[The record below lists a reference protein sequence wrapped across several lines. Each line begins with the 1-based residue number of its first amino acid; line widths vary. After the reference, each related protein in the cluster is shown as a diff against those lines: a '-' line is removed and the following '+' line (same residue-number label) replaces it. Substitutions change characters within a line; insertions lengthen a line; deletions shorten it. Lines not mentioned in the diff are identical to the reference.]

1 MQTGNTAVSNFPV
14 VVTATFVAESLATP
28 LAWWSAEL
36 DLPQEVTF
44 APYGQVFQQLLGVP
58 AAGATVA
65 LIRPEDWATAAGRDP
80 ERGAAGSDT
89 DDPAPGLGADG
100 RATVA
105 SAADDL
111 VEAVRVAAGTTPRLI
126 VVLCPASPAL
136 LADPVD
142 GPFLRAT
149 VRRLADDLGAVAG
162 VHLLTDADTLD
173 AYGPCGYADEYADR
187 LGHVPYTPEFFTVL
201 GTAVMRRLHALRT
214 PRPKVLVVDAD
225 NTLWDGV
232 VGEDGVDGIHIG
244 PDRRALH
251 ELLVAQQRA
260 GRLTCVSSKN
270 AEADVRAV
278 FAGRPEM
285 GIGLS
290 HLTALRADWRPKS
303 ATVRE
308 LAAELDLGLDSFVFL
323 DDSPVEC
330 GEMRA
335 ACPEVLTVQLPA
347 DAAGALRT
355 LRHCWPLDV
364 LAVTDDDRLRTEH
377 YRRERQRRELRGSV
391 GTVAEF
397 VAGLRLTVTV
407 APATPDQV
415 ERLAQLTQRTNQF
428 NLTTVRRTAAELV
441 GSGLE
446 CHAVE
451 VTDRFGAYGIVG
463 LVLSTTAG
471 PALAVDTFLLSC
483 RVLGRG
489 VEHRVLAALGE
500 LALARGL
507 ADVTLPVVASAKN
520 RPARDFVH
528 DVAGE
533 PVAEADGRQLFRLP
547 AATAA
552 GVRFRPPAAATAP
565 PPPAPA
571 GAVPGPPPAAWRLV
585 ERIATELRDAAALH
599 AAVHARPASPLP
611 LGSATGTELT
621 VAQLW
626 TDVLGVPPR
635 SVHDS
640 FFALGGQSLHVV
652 QFMARVRAVL
662 GVELPVELLFTPA
675 FTVAQA
681 AGSIDAAGGRAA
693 TDLDGLLA
701 EVEALSDDEVAALLA
716 AESG

>member
-1 MQTGNTAVSNFPV
+1 MQTGNTVVSSPPV

-36 DLPQEVTF
+36 DLPEVTF
-44 APYGQVFQQLLGVP
+44 APYGQVFQQLLGAP

-65 LIRPEDWATAAGRDP
+65 LIRPEDWATAARRDP
-80 ERGAAGSDT
+80 EHGAGDPAAG
-89 DDPAPGLGADG
+89 LGDDG
-100 RATVA
+100 RATVTA
-105 SAADDL
+105 AADDL
-111 VEAVRVAAGTTPRLI
+111 VAAVRTAAGTTPRLI
-126 VVLCPASPAL
+126 VALCPASPTL

-142 GPFLRAT
+142 GPFLRDT
-149 VRRLADDLGAVAG
+149 VRRLADDLGLLTG
-162 VHLLTDADTLD
+162 VHLITDADTLD
-173 AYGPCGYADEYADR
+173 AYGLDGYADEYADR

-201 GTAVMRRLHALRT
+201 GTAVARRLHALRT

-232 VGEDGVDGIHIG
+232 VGEDGVDGVHIG
-244 PDRRALH
+244 PERQALH

-260 GRLTCVSSKN
+260 GRLICVSSKN
-270 AEADVRAV
+270 TEADVRAV
-278 FAGRPEM
+278 FAGRPELR
-285 GIGLS
+285 IGLD

-308 LAAELDLGLDSFVFL
+308 LATELDLGLDSFVFL

-364 LAVTDDDRLRTEH
+364 PAVTDDDRLRTEH
-377 YRRERQRRELRGSV
+377 YRRERRRRELRGSV

-397 VAGLRLTVTV
+397 VAGLGLTVTV
-407 APATPDQV
+407 APATPDQLD
-415 ERLAQLTQRTNQF
+415 RLAQLTQRTNQF
-428 NLTTVRRTAAELV
+428 NLTTVRRTAAEIAH
-441 GSGLE
+441 SGLD

-451 VTDRFGAYGIVG
+451 VSDRFGAYGIVG
-463 LVLSTTAG
+463 LLLSTVDG
-471 PALAVDTFLLSC
+471 SALAVDTFLLSC

-489 VEHRVLAALGE
+489 VEHRVLATLGE

-507 ADVTLPVVASAKN
+507 ADVTLPVVETAKN
-520 RPARDFVH
+520 RPARDFVS

-533 PVAEADGRQLFRLP
+533 PVAEGDGRRLFRLS
-547 AATAA
+547 ATTAA
-552 GVRFRPPAAATAP
+552 GVRFRPPATAEAPAPTAP
-565 PPPAPA
+565 VAAAPAP
-571 GAVPGPPPAAWRLV
+571 WRLV

-599 AAVHARPASPLP
+599 AAVHGRPVGPVP

-626 TDVLGVPPR
+626 TDVLGVAPR

-640 FFALGGQSLHVV
+640 FFALGGQSLQVV

-662 GVELPVELLFTPA
+662 GVELPIDLLFTPA

-681 AGSIDAAGGRAA
+681 AGSIDAAGGRAVP
-693 TDLDGLLA
+693 DLDGLLA

-716 AESG
+716 AESN